1 MPASKTTIDRESVT
15 YENGLT
21 AMRAAPGTTA
31 GLAPVGYEQSPL
43 SSFGRLDAECSLPAS
58 VVAARSGTGRRGCER
73 AVSPSSRSIPRQPPE
88 VVCSGGGAPDSGTL
102 TAYILSLGSGRR
114 RRAP

>member
-1 MPASKTTIDRESVT
+1 MK
-15 YENGLT
+15 T

-31 GLAPVGYEQSPL
+31 GLAPVGYERSPL

-58 VVAARSGTGRRGCER
+58 VVAAR
-73 AVSPSSRSIPRQPPE
+73 P
-88 VVCSGGGAPDSGTL
+88 GGGAPDSGTL
-102 TAYILSLGSGRR
+102 TADILSLGSGRR